1 MPAGLPRRNS
11 GVHQFG
17 LRLSHHLLW
26 DHTRP
31 AMKLDSKYFDS
42 IRVSPRPER
51 DTRDSAPLCQ
61 WKGCTVAGLH
71 RAPKGRGRDGQFYF
85 FCMEHVR
92 QYNASY
98 NYFDGM
104 SNTEAESFRKD
115 ALTGHRPT
123 WKLGE
128 NAWAAGKEALAAAR
142 RYTRFARGSAQDP
155 HDIFEEGQSPEAKP
169 VGEPSRPLRN
179 LERKALD
186 SLALSEGASR
196 GEIKARFK
204 ELVKRHHPDAN
215 GGDRGAE
222 DKLREIIQAYNYLK
236 QAGLV

>member
-1 MPAGLPRRNS
+1 
-11 GVHQFG
+11 
-17 LRLSHHLLW
+17 
-26 DHTRP
+26 
-31 AMKLDSKYFDS
+31 MKLNSKYFDS
-42 IRVSPRPER
+42 IRVSPRVDR
-51 DTRDSAPLCQ
+51 DAQDTSDTAPLCQ
-61 WKGCTVAGLH
+61 WKGCTEAGLH
-71 RAPKGRGRDGQFYF
+71 RAPKGRGREGQFYF
-85 FCMEHVR
+85 FCMDHVR

-104 SNTEAESFRKD
+104 SNTEVESFRKD
-115 ALTGHRPT
+115 AVTGHRPT

-128 NAWAAGKEALAAAR
+128 NAWAAGREALAAAR
-142 RYTRFARGSAQDP
+142 RYARFARGPAQDP
-155 HDIFEEGQSPEAKP
+155 HNVFAENDPAAQPPGEAQ
-169 VGEPSRPLRN
+169 RPLRN

-186 SLALSEGASR
+186 ALSLNEGATR
-196 GEIKARFK
+196 IEIKARFK

>member
-1 MPAGLPRRNS
+1 
-11 GVHQFG
+11 
-17 LRLSHHLLW
+17 
-26 DHTRP
+26 
-31 AMKLDSKYFDS
+31 MKLDSKYFDS
-42 IRVSPRPER
+42 IRVSPRVDR
-51 DTRDSAPLCQ
+51 DAQNTSDTAPLCQ
-61 WKGCTVAGLH
+61 WKRCTEAGLH
-71 RAPKGRGRDGQFYF
+71 RAPKGRGREGQFYF
-85 FCMEHVR
+85 FCMDHVR

-104 SNTEAESFRKD
+104 SNTEVESFRKD
-115 ALTGHRPT
+115 AVTGHRPT

-128 NAWAAGKEALAAAR
+128 NAWAAGREALAAAR
-142 RYTRFARGSAQDP
+142 RYARFARGPAQDP
-155 HDIFEEGQSPEAKP
+155 HNVFAENDAAAQPPGEAQ
-169 VGEPSRPLRN
+169 RPLRN

-186 SLALSEGASR
+186 ALSLNEGATR
-196 GEIKARFK
+196 MEIKARFK